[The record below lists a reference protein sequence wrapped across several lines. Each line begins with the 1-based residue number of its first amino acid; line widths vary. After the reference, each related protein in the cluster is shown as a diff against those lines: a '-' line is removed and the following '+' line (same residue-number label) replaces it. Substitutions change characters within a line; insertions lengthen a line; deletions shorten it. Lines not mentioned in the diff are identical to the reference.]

1 MSVEP
6 EGLALYLETCPSSR
20 FQTDPLKSRHSE
32 VCAMAHDEPAK
43 KTPVRLLIRNIGLLL
58 SGNLEQ
64 PILDADTVV
73 AVDGKIATVGKEKD
87 VDSES
92 ATLIIDA
99 KGTTLAPGL
108 IDSHVHPVAG
118 DWTPR
123 QNQIG
128 WIDSYLHGGVTTMIS
143 AGEVHT
149 PGRPKDVVGLKAMA
163 IFAQRAFSV
172 FRPGGVRIHAGAP
185 VIEHGMVEED
195 FKDLAAAGVTMLGE
209 VGLGSVKDG
218 ATARQMVAWARKF
231 GMQSTIHTGG
241 PSIPGSSLIDK
252 DIVLAADADVIGHIN
267 GGHTALPDDQ
277 IVTLCEKSSRAL
289 EVVHNGNERAA
300 LLTLRTAREL
310 KQLDRVILGTDSPAG
325 SGVQPLGIL
334 RMISMLASLGEIPAE
349 VAFCLATGNTA
360 KIRKL
365 DCGGIAPGRDATF
378 VMIDKAQHSAGK
390 TVLES
395 IQRGDLPGIGMVI
408 VDGVVSTQRSRNT
421 PPATTSPEIV
431 RML

>member
-1 MSVEP
+1 MAQGQTSQS
-6 EGLALYLETCPSSR
+6 LA
-20 FQTDPLKSRHSE
+20 
-32 VCAMAHDEPAK
+32 PA
-43 KTPVRLLIRNIGLLL
+43 RLVIHNIGLLL
-58 SGNLEQ
+58 SGNIGS

-73 AVDGKIATVGKEKD
+73 AVNGKITAVGKAKD
-87 VDSES
+87 LDTAS
-92 ATLIIDA
+92 ATIRIDA

-149 PGRPKDVVGLKAMA
+149 PGRPRDVVGLKAMA
-163 IFAQRAFSV
+163 IFAQRAFSA

-209 VGLGSVKDG
+209 VGLGGVKDG
-218 ATARQMVAWARKF
+218 ATARQMVAWARKY
-231 GMQSTIHTGG
+231 GIQSTIHTGG

-252 DIVLAADADVIGHIN
+252 DIVLATDADVIGHIN

-277 IVTLCEKSSRAL
+277 IVALCEESPRAL
-289 EVVHNGNERAA
+289 EIVHNGNEKAA

-310 KQLDRVILGTDSPAG
+310 KRLDRVILGTDSPAG

-334 RMISMLASLGEIPAE
+334 RTISMLSSLAGVSAE
-349 VAFCLATGNTA
+349 VAVCFATGNTA
-360 KIRKL
+360 RIRNL
-365 DCGGIAPGRDATF
+365 DCGLMEPGRAATF
-378 VMIDKAQHSAGK
+378 VMIDRAQHSPGK

-408 VDGVVSTQRSRNT
+408 IDGMVSAQRSRNT
-421 PPATTSPEIV
+421 PPATMVPEV
-431 RML
+431 VKQ

>member
-1 MSVEP
+1 
-6 EGLALYLETCPSSR
+6 
-20 FQTDPLKSRHSE
+20 
-32 VCAMAHDEPAK
+32 MAHDVPAK
-43 KTPVRLLIRNIGLLL
+43 TVKQSIIVIRNIGLLL
-58 SGNLEQ
+58 SGDLTR

-73 AVDGKIATVGKEKD
+73 AVDGKITAVGKEKSLD
-87 VDSES
+87 TEG
-92 ATLIIDA
+92 ATVTVDA

-163 IFAQRAFSV
+163 IFAQRAFAA

-195 FKDLAAAGVTMLGE
+195 FKDLAAAGVSMLGE

-218 ATARQMVAWARKF
+218 TTARQMVAWARKY
-231 GMQSTIHTGG
+231 GIQSTIHTGG

-252 DIVLAADADVIGHIN
+252 DIVLAADADVIGHVN
-267 GGHTALPDDQ
+267 GGHTALPHDQ
-277 IVTLCEKSSRAL
+277 IVALCEQSSRAL
-289 EVVHNGNERAA
+289 EIVHNGNEKAG
-300 LLTLRTAREL
+300 LLALRTAKEV

-334 RMISMLASLGEIPAE
+334 RMISMLSSLSDTPAE
-349 VAFCLATGNTA
+349 VALCFATGNTA
-360 KIRKL
+360 RIRKL
-365 DCGGIAPGRDATF
+365 DCGLVEPGRAATF
-378 VMIDKAQHSAGK
+378 VLMDKAQHSPGK

-395 IQRGDLPGIGMVI
+395 IQRGDLPGIGMMI
-408 VDGVVSTQRSRNT
+408 IDGVVSAQRSRNT
-421 PPATTSPEIV
+421 PPATTVPGIV
-431 RML
+431 SH

>member
-1 MSVEP
+1 
-6 EGLALYLETCPSSR
+6 
-20 FQTDPLKSRHSE
+20 
-32 VCAMAHDEPAK
+32 MAHEEPV
-43 KTPVRLLIRNIGLLL
+43 KTKTQARLVIRNIGLLL
-58 SGNLEQ
+58 SGDLDN

-73 AVDGKIATVGKEKD
+73 AVDGKVTAVGKQKD
-87 VDSES
+87 IDAQG
-92 ATLIIDA
+92 ATLVIDA
-99 KGTTLAPGL
+99 KGTTLVPGL

-163 IFAQRAFSV
+163 IFAQRAFSA

-185 VIEHGMVEED
+185 VLEHGMVEED
-195 FKDLAAAGVTMLGE
+195 FKDLASAGVTMLGE

-218 ATARQMVAWARKF
+218 TTARQMVAWARKY
-231 GMQSTIHTGG
+231 GLQSTIHTGG

-267 GGHTALPDDQ
+267 GGHTALPEGQ
-277 IVTLCEKSSRAL
+277 IVTLCAESSRAL
-289 EVVHNGNERAA
+289 EIVHNGNEKAG
-300 LLTLRTAREL
+300 LLTLRTAKEL
-310 KQLDRVILGTDSPAG
+310 KQLHRVILGTDSPAG

-334 RMISMLASLGEIPAE
+334 RMISMLSSLGDTPAE
-349 VAFCLATGNTA
+349 VAVCFATGNTA
-360 KIRKL
+360 RIRNL
-365 DCGGIAPGRDATF
+365 DCGLIEPGRAATF
-378 VMIDKAQHSAGK
+378 VLIDRAQHSPGK

-408 VDGVVSTQRSRNT
+408 IGGVVSAQRSRNT
-421 PPATTSPEIV
+421 PPATAVPEIV
-431 RML
+431 GH

>member
-1 MSVEP
+1 
-6 EGLALYLETCPSSR
+6 
-20 FQTDPLKSRHSE
+20 
-32 VCAMAHDEPAK
+32 MAHDEPAK
-43 KTPVRLLIRNIGLLL
+43 KTPARLLIRNIGLLL

-73 AVDGKIATVGKEKD
+73 AVDGKIAAVGKAKD
-87 VDSES
+87 VDAEG

-99 KGTTLAPGL
+99 RGTTLAPGL

-163 IFAQRAFSV
+163 IFAQRAFSA

-231 GMQSTIHTGG
+231 GIQSTIHTGG

-267 GGHTALPDDQ
+267 GGHTALPDNQ
-277 IVTLCEKSSRAL
+277 IVTLCEESSRAL

-300 LLTLRTAREL
+300 LLTLRTATEL
-310 KQLDRVILGTDSPAG
+310 KQLGRVIVGTDSPAG

-334 RMISMLASLGEIPAE
+334 RMISMLSSLGGISAE
-349 VAFCLATGNTA
+349 VAFCFATGNTA
-360 KIRKL
+360 KIRQL
-365 DCGGIAPGRDATF
+365 GCGEIAPDRDATF
-378 VMIDKAQHSAGK
+378 MMIDKAQHSAGK

-408 VDGVVSTQRSRNT
+408 VDGVVSAQRSRNT

-431 RML
+431 PGR

>member
-1 MSVEP
+1 
-6 EGLALYLETCPSSR
+6 
-20 FQTDPLKSRHSE
+20 
-32 VCAMAHDEPAK
+32 MAHDEPVK
-43 KTPVRLLIRNIGLLL
+43 KTQSRLLIRNIGLLL
-58 SGNLEQ
+58 SGDLER

-73 AVDGKIATVGKEKD
+73 AVDGKITAVGKEKD
-87 VDSES
+87 LDIEA

-99 KGTTLAPGL
+99 KGSALAPGL

-163 IFAQRAFSV
+163 IFAQRAFSA

-218 ATARQMVAWARKF
+218 ATAHQMVAWARKF
-231 GMQSTIHTGG
+231 GIQSTIHTGG

-277 IVTLCEKSSRAL
+277 IVTLCEKSTRAL

-334 RMISMLASLGEIPAE
+334 RMIAMLASLGEIPAE
-349 VAFCLATGNTA
+349 IAVCFATGNTA
-360 KIRKL
+360 KIRRL
-365 DCGGIAPGRDATF
+365 DCGLVAVGRSATF
-378 VMIDKAQHSAGK
+378 MMLDKAQHTAGK
-390 TVLES
+390 NVLDS
-395 IQRGDLPGIGMVI
+395 IRLGDLPGIGMMI
-408 VDGVVSTQRSRNT
+408 VDGAVSTQRSRNT
-421 PPATTSPEIV
+421 PPATMAPEIV
-431 RML
+431 RGQ

>member
-1 MSVEP
+1 MGRVV
-6 EGLALYLETCPSSR
+6 L
-20 FQTDPLKSRHSE
+20 
-32 VCAMAHDEPAK
+32 
-43 KTPVRLLIRNIGLLL
+43 RNIGLLL
-58 SGNLEQ
+58 SGDLHR
-64 PILDADTVV
+64 PILDADTILV
-73 AVDGKIATVGKEKD
+73 VDGKVSAVGREKD
-87 VDSES
+87 VNGEG
-92 ATLIIDA
+92 AGVVVDA
-99 KGTTLAPGL
+99 KGTCLLPGL

-128 WIDSYLHGGVTTMIS
+128 WIDSYLHGGVTSMIS

-163 IFAQRAFSV
+163 IFAQRAFSA

-185 VIEHGMVEED
+185 VIEHGMVEQD

-218 ATARQMVAWARKF
+218 ATARQMVAWARQF
-231 GMQSTIHTGG
+231 GIQSTIHTGG

-300 LLTLRTAREL
+300 LLTWRTAKERRE
-310 KQLDRVILGTDSPAG
+310 LDRVIVGTDSPAG

-334 RMISMLASLGEIPAE
+334 RMISMMASLGEIPAE
-349 VAFCLATGNTA
+349 IAICFATGNTA

-365 DCGGIAPGRDATF
+365 DCGRIAPGRDATF

-395 IQRGDLPGIGMVI
+395 IERGDLPGIGMVI
-408 VDGVVSTQRSRNT
+408 VDGMMSAQRSRNT
-421 PPATTSPEIV
+421 PPATTSPEMV
-431 RML
+431 LG